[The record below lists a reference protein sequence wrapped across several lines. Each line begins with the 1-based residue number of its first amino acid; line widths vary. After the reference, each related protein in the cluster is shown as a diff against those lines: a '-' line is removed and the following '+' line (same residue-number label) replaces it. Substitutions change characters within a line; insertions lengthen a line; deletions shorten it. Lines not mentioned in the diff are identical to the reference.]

1 MTGLAW
7 LSALCR
13 RRTCPE
19 VAEGKAYAALF
30 PVLAAI
36 LLLVSPSY
44 AQSGKLDGQFR
55 QWLENDLWPRAQAKG
70 VSRAT
75 FDISLKGV
83 TLNLD
88 LPDLVVPGTKP
99 KVPKKQHQ
107 AEFSAP
113 ANYFAE
119 KTITPLVSGGKARA
133 GQYAKV
139 LKAIEKKYGVPPGII
154 LAIWGRE
161 SGFGEAQGNYPVF
174 DVLATKAF
182 MSTRKD
188 LFQKEVLA
196 ALEIV
201 ERGYASSDMMK
212 ASWAGAMGQPQF
224 LPSSYLAHAVDFDGD
239 GRRDIWNS
247 APDTLASIANY
258 LVNYGWEG
266 GRDWGVEVLVPE
278 NVSCALEGPDQGKPL
293 PVWTKAGVTRASGKP
308 FAKVEA
314 NKEQFL
320 LAPAGRFGPLFLATG
335 NFYVIKSYNISDL
348 YSLFIGHVADRI
360 NGGSAGFA
368 APWSKVGTLAR
379 SEIGAM
385 QNELVAKGYDVGKP
399 DGLPGFKTRR
409 SIGDWQAKNGM
420 AATCFPDPALKKV
433 LK

>member
-1 MTGLAW
+1 MYLLKTMALILLATGLAATPAMGAN
-7 LSALCR
+7 LDAGF
-13 RRTCPE
+13 RT
-19 VAEGKAYAALF
+19 
-30 PVLAAI
+30 
-36 LLLVSPSY
+36 
-44 AQSGKLDGQFR
+44 
-55 QWLENDLWPRAQAKG
+55 WLESDLWPLAKAKG
-70 VSRAT
+70 ISRAT
-75 FDISLKGV
+75 FDTSLQGV
-83 TLNLD
+83 KLNRD
-88 LPDLVVPGTKP
+88 LPDLVIPGTKP

-113 ANYFAE
+113 ANYFAD
-119 KTITPLVSGGKARA
+119 KTIAPLVSGGKARA

-139 LKAIEKKYGVPPGII
+139 LKAIEKKYGVPSGII

-161 SGFGEAQGNYPVF
+161 SGFGKSQGTYPVF
-174 DVLATKAF
+174 DVLATKAY

-201 ERGYASSDMMK
+201 ERGYATPDMMK
-212 ASWAGAMGQPQF
+212 TSWAGAMGQPQF
-224 LPSSYLAHAVDFDGD
+224 LPSSYLDHAVDFDGD

-266 GRDWGVEVLVPE
+266 GRGWGVEVSVPE
-278 NVSCALEGPDQGKPL
+278 SVSCALEGPDQGMPL
-293 PVWTKAGVTRASGKP
+293 PVWTNAGISRVNGKP
-308 FAKVEA
+308 FAKSEA

-335 NFYVIKSYNISDL
+335 NFYVIKNYNISDL
-348 YSLFIGHVADRI
+348 YALFIGHVADRI
-360 NGGSAGFA
+360 NGGGAGFA
-368 APWSKVGTLAR
+368 APWGKVGMLAR
-379 SEIGAM
+379 SDIGAM
-385 QNELVAKGYDVGKP
+385 QNTLVAKGYDVGKP

-409 SIGDWQAKNGM
+409 SIGDWQTKNGL
-420 AATCFPDPALKKV
+420 AATCFPDAALKKV

>member
-1 MTGLAW
+1 MKFLKIMAFALLAAGISSGPANTASLDAGFRAW
-7 LSALCR
+7 LES
-13 RRTCPE
+13 
-19 VAEGKAYAALF
+19 
-30 PVLAAI
+30 
-36 LLLVSPSY
+36 
-44 AQSGKLDGQFR
+44 
-55 QWLENDLWPRAQAKG
+55 DLWPQAKAKG

-75 FDISLKGV
+75 FETSLASVK
-83 TLNLD
+83 LNLD
-88 LPDLVVPGTKP
+88 LPDLVIPGTKP

-119 KTITPLVSGGKARA
+119 KTIAPLVSGGKARA
-133 GQYAKV
+133 GQHAKV
-139 LKAIEKKYGVPPGII
+139 LKAIEKKYGVPASII

-161 SGFGEAQGNYPVF
+161 SGFGKAQGNYPVF
-174 DVLATKAF
+174 DVLATKAY

-201 ERGYASSDMMK
+201 ERGYASPDMMK
-212 ASWAGAMGQPQF
+212 TSWAGAMGQPQF
-224 LPSSYLAHAVDFDGD
+224 LPSSYLDHAVDFDGD

-258 LVNYGWEG
+258 LVHYGWEG
-266 GRDWGVEVLVPE
+266 GRSWGVEVSVPDS
-278 NVSCALEGPDQGKPL
+278 VSCALEGPDQGKPL
-293 PVWTKAGVTRASGKP
+293 PVWTDAGVARANGKP
-308 FAKVEA
+308 FAKSEA
-314 NKEQFL
+314 GKEQFL

-335 NFYVIKSYNISDL
+335 NFYVIKNYNISDL
-348 YSLFIGHVADRI
+348 YALFIGHVADRI
-360 NGGSAGFA
+360 NGGGAGFA
-368 APWSKVGTLAR
+368 APWGKVGTLAR
-379 SEIGAM
+379 SDIGVM
-385 QNELVAKGYDVGKP
+385 QNALVAKGYDVGKP

-420 AATCFPDPALKKV
+420 AATCFPEPALKKV